1 MDRQEALFTIG
12 GEHQQFDLAA
22 LDEID
27 HIALI
32 AAGVD
37 VVMSGDLEG
46 ARIHGL
52 AY

>member
-1 MDRQEALFTIG
+1 MDGQEALSAVG
-12 GEHQQFDLAA
+12 GKHQQFDLTA

-27 HIALI
+27 HIVLI

-37 VVMSGDLEG
+37 VRVSSDLDR
-46 ARIHGL
+46 ARIYGL